1 MATFA
6 VVVIGGLRRLSG
18 RVASAD
24 AAAVVAGSVPPASC
38 VNFAPAALFAVR
50 RRRAMAGVRLVE
62 EAGMGDWD
70 SGGVANLAGKGE
82 ARALRAFAAAA
93 VCAAW
98 RSSERMAAAVRGVV
112 EGMGEGWGRVVV
124 EAGVLG

>member
-1 MATFA
+1 
-6 VVVIGGLRRLSG
+6 
-18 RVASAD
+18 
-24 AAAVVAGSVPPASC
+24 
-38 VNFAPAALFAVR
+38 
-50 RRRAMAGVRLVE
+50 
-62 EAGMGDWD
+62 MGDWD

-124 EAGVLG
+124 EGGFWVEVGLLLWGLRLGVG